1 MSTPGVVNEPVAVPD
16 APRFD
21 EDRKARMLTV
31 LRWAAIPVGMLIVVW
46 SLFGSTF
53 GSDPGDSTVELA
65 HLGLSVSA
73 EIQAGQ
79 SIEITVPIPDDTV
92 VSIGTVPEGVT
103 ATLTPATDGTM
114 TLRVAPAADTP
125 RGQYNLGLVAVADG
139 ERQELSWP
147 FRVADPDGT

>member
-1 MSTPGVVNEPVAVPD
+1 MITSPS
-16 APRFD
+16 
-21 EDRKARMLTV
+21 K
-31 LRWAAIPVGMLIVVW
+31 
-46 SLFGSTF
+46 
-53 GSDPGDSTVELA
+53 
-65 HLGLSVSA
+65 
-73 EIQAGQ
+73 
-79 SIEITVPIPDDTV
+79 ITVPIPDDTV